1 METTLIKCSNNLLP
15 TIDNLRIHNDKY
27 DQISCSLYLSHNKD
41 ESKKK
46 NYQETLTKSYCISM
60 IILLYCDKNL

>member
-46 NYQETLTKSYCISM
+46 LPRNLNQE
-60 IILLYCDKNL
+60 LLYFNDYTTVL